1 VAGLKGG
8 GRAADK
14 KVMAARRKTHTNTQ
28 RFAREKFRLVCEVL
42 VLGERHSGIV
52 TDLSASGLFVRTSK
66 IPPQGTTLH
75 VRIDQ
80 EGGDPIEI
88 DARVIR
94 THKASLHHT
103 TEVPRGLG
111 LHIVSAPESYFHF
124 LAALTEKKATA

>member
-1 VAGLKGG
+1 MV
-8 GRAADK
+8 
-14 KVMAARRKTHTNTQ
+14 ARRKTHTNTQ
-28 RFAREKFRLVCEVL
+28 RFQREKFRLICEVL

-66 IPPQGTTLH
+66 IPLQGTTLR
-75 VRIDQ
+75 VRIEKDD
-80 EGGDPIEI
+80 GDPIEI

-111 LHIVSAPESYFHF
+111 LQIVSAPERYFQL
-124 LAALTEKKATA
+124 LASLTETRDTA